1 MKVEL
6 DSEEW
11 WPVFK
16 AHPRDGDYDP
26 SEVPDELWEEYVQAY
41 DKMSVLLAK
50 LVKIYYETD

>member
-11 WPVFK
+11 WPVFN
-16 AHPRDGDYDP
+16 AHPRGSDYDP